1 MTTGVRLGLTLLA
14 LAFLARD
21 AHGSTILGLGE
32 QSVLAQGL
40 FADLAV
46 ASVAADQN
54 PAASYFLHYDGSTVG
69 TSWGGTLTGQF
80 FGTSSTGS
88 LAGTISPDS
97 TGTDPTWMIESG
109 STLTV
114 GGTPYTLSG
123 TFGFDANLNGSVNF
137 TATRTQGGVTTTINW
152 TNVGD
157 LKTMVNV
164 NPIGTTFS
172 GTLLKK
178 QNGKADAQGE
188 MAFTISPELGTT
200 QSRITSTITS
210 AGATRTIN
218 QGKFTAT
225 KQTSF
230 DSDES
235 IDIFSAP
242 GPASLILLA
251 LGLTVLVRA
260 R

>member
-1 MTTGVRLGLTLLA
+1 M
-14 LAFLARD
+14 
-21 AHGSTILGLGE
+21 
-32 QSVLAQGL
+32 
-40 FADLAV
+40 
-46 ASVAADQN
+46 AADQN
-54 PAASYFLHYDGSTVG
+54 PAASYVFHYEGSTVG
-69 TSWGGTLTGQF
+69 TSWGGSLTGQF
-80 FGTSSTGS
+80 FGTNSTGS

-97 TGTDPTWMIESG
+97 SSADPTWMIESG

-114 GGTPYTLSG
+114 GGTPYMLSG
-123 TFGFDANLNGSVNF
+123 TFGFDANVNGSVNF
-137 TATRTQGGVTTTINW
+137 TATRTVGGVTTTINW

-157 LKTMVNV
+157 LKTTLNV

-178 QNGKADAQGE
+178 QSGKADVQGE
-188 MAFTISPELGTT
+188 MALTIFPPDLGST

-210 AGATRTIN
+210 GGTTRTIN

-260 R
+260 RG